1 MVTIIDV
8 ARAAGVAPST
18 VSYVLN
24 GKRPISADTRRLVE
38 QCIRQLGY
46 RPMSRRTSAPRQR
59 TSVLGLLAPLPAAT
73 AVPAALTRLVGA
85 VMTAARARDH
95 DLLLL
100 THGSGMAALRRA
112 VSTAVADAL
121 IVTDV
126 RASDP
131 RIPALT
137 ALGRPVVLVGEPAQ
151 STGLPCVTLD
161 FEAAADSVVEHLVG
175 LGHRTVGLVGS
186 PLSTYAWGADYAR
199 QCTRAFEA
207 SAGRAGL
214 RVRRRPCGDSGDAVR
229 NCLQGLLA
237 GEPGVTALAV
247 ENEVTLPNVLEQL
260 SALGLRVPED
270 ISVVAVCREETARR
284 PPIPLTSVA
293 VPTAELGAVAVDMV
307 LRQFEGESEPEVRR
321 IVPGLTVR
329 QSTGAAP
336 AVSSCA

>member
-1 MVTIIDV
+1 VVTIIDV

-24 GKRPISADTRRLVE
+24 GKRPISADTRRQVE

-46 RPMSRRTSAPRQR
+46 RPLSRRTSAPRHR
-59 TSVLGLLAPLPAAT
+59 TSVLGLLAPLRSAT
-73 AVPAALTRLVGA
+73 TVPALTRFVGA

-126 RASDP
+126 QASDP

-137 ALGRPVVLVGEPAQ
+137 ALGRPVVLVGEPEQ

-161 FEAAADSVVEHLVG
+161 FEAAAGSVVEHLAG
-175 LGHRTVGLVGS
+175 LGHRSVGLVGS
-186 PLSTYAWGADYAR
+186 PLPAYAWGADHAR
-199 QCTRAFEA
+199 QFTRTFEA
-207 SAGRAGL
+207 AAGRSGL
-214 RVRRRPCGDSGDAVR
+214 RVRRLPCGDSGEAVR
-229 NCLQGLLA
+229 SCLHALFDE
-237 GEPGVTALAV
+237 EPGVTALVV
-247 ENEVTLPNVLEQL
+247 ENEVALPSVLDHL
-260 SALGLRVPED
+260 HALGRRIPED
-270 ISVVAVCREETARR
+270 ISLVAVCRDATALR
-284 PPIPLTSVA
+284 PPTPLTSVE
-293 VPTAELGAVAVDMV
+293 VPTAELSALAVDMV
-307 LRQFEGESEPEVRR
+307 LRQFDGENEPEVRR

-329 QSTGAAP
+329 ESTGAAP
-336 AVSSCA
+336 AVSAGA